1 MAKLP
6 HIHILWEFLDGPW
19 GGGNQ
24 FLKALRQQFIKT
36 GIYADAPATA
46 DIILFNSHQ
55 FQKQTLRLKLKY
67 PEKIF
72 VHRVDGPIFQTR
84 GESGLGTD
92 NKIFFCNDIT
102 ADATVFQS
110 EWSKNASYRQGLK
123 KTPFEACIINAPDP
137 DIFHP
142 ATEQNKANRES
153 CKTRLVATT
162 WSSNPRKGFDIF
174 CYLDEHLDFSKY
186 SMTFVGNTEI
196 AFKNIETIGPQP
208 SDKLAEILRSH
219 DLFIAASRNEPCS
232 NSFLEALHCGL
243 PAVARNDSS
252 YPELLRGNGLLFSGE
267 ADIIEKIDAVAA
279 KPNDYAQ
286 LHNLPR
292 IDEVAQSYI
301 EFFMDIS
308 NEVRQKRYRLKRL
321 SLPKYYFARLRL
333 KSM

>member
-1 MAKLP
+1 MAKQP
-6 HIHILWEFLDGPW
+6 RIHILWEFLDGPW

-24 FLKALRQQFIKT
+24 FLKALRREFIKT
-36 GIYADAPATA
+36 GIYTDDAASA
-46 DIILFNSHQ
+46 QIILFNSHQ

-84 GESGLGTD
+84 GESGVSTD
-92 NKIFFCNDIT
+92 NKIFFCNDIA

-123 KTPFEACIINAPDP
+123 KTPFETCIINAPDP
-137 DIFHP
+137 DIFHL
-142 ATEQNKANRES
+142 ASRRHDASRENR
-153 CKTRLVATT
+153 KTRLVATT

-174 CYLDEHLDFSKY
+174 RYLDEHLDFSKY

-219 DLFIAASRNEPCS
+219 DIFVAASRNEPCS

-267 ADIIEKIDAVAA
+267 ADVIEKIDAVAA
-279 KPNDYAQ
+279 NPDNYAQ

-292 IDEVAQSYI
+292 IDEVAQNYL
-301 EFFMDIS
+301 EFFTEIS
-308 NEVRQKRYRLKRL
+308 NEARQKRYRPKRL
-321 SLPKYYFARLRL
+321 SRPKYYFARLRL

>member
-1 MAKLP
+1 MMQRPK
-6 HIHILWEFLDGPW
+6 IHILWEFLDGPW

-24 FLKALRQQFIKT
+24 FLKALRREFIKNGVYT
-36 GIYADAPATA
+36 DNAANAE
-46 DIILFNSHQ
+46 IILFNSHQ
-55 FQKQTLRLKLKY
+55 FQKQTLRLKLQY

-84 GESGLGTD
+84 GESGIVTD
-92 NKIFFCNDIT
+92 NKIFFCNDIA

-142 ATEQNKANRES
+142 EATRRGANRENR
-153 CKTRLVATT
+153 KTRLVTTT

-174 CYLDEHLDFSKY
+174 RYLDEHLDFSNY
-186 SMTFVGNTEI
+186 AMTFVGNTEI

-208 SDKLAEILRSH
+208 SDRLAEILRSH
-219 DLFIAASRNEPCS
+219 HIFIAASRNEPCS

-267 ADIIEKIDAVAA
+267 DDILEKIDAVAA
-279 KPNDYAQ
+279 NPGSYVQ
-286 LHNLPR
+286 SHNLPR
-292 IDEVAQSYI
+292 IDEVAQNYL
-301 EFFMDIS
+301 EFFAEIS
-308 NEVRQKRYRLKRL
+308 SQVRQKKYRPKRL
-321 SLPKYYFARLRL
+321 SRLKYYFARLRL